1 MIRFAKVR
9 RMINSFVSEVS
20 GLGGVT
26 QNRFVSPKGL
36 YSNPKGEDAIV
47 IPLLDGVSQDI
58 ILAIQKPVDLLPGDV
73 LITDDKSTIHLKF
86 DGKEIAIKTKLL
98 SIVADGITIDANKMT
113 VTAETDF
120 VGNVKIT
127 GNVDTIGNVK
137 ITGNVD
143 TVGTLKNNGKDVGST
158 HMHQQ
163 MPDGG
168 AGGIP
173 TSPPV

>member
-26 QNRFVSPKGL
+26 QNRFVRPEGL
-36 YSNPKGEDAIV
+36 DSNPQGEEAIV

-73 LITDDKSTIHLKF
+73 LVTDDKSTIHLKF

-98 SIVADGITIDANKMT
+98 SIVADDITIDANKMT

-120 VGNVKIT
+120 
-127 GNVDTIGNVK
+127 IGNVK
-137 ITGNVD
+137 ITGDVD
-143 TVGTLKNNGKDVGST
+143 ITGGVATVGTLKNNGKNVGST

-168 AGGIP
+168 AGGVP

>member
-86 DGKEIAIKTKLL
+86 DGKEIAIKTKSL
-98 SIVADGITIDANKMT
+98 SIVADDITIDANKMT

-120 VGNVKIT
+120 
-127 GNVDTIGNVK
+127 IGNVK
-137 ITGNVD
+137 ITGDVD
-143 TVGTLKNNGKDVGST
+143 ITGGVATVGTLKNNGKNVGST

-168 AGGIP
+168 AGGVP